1 MSSNDRGSAALSSAY
16 PSQPEASRQAATL
29 PDVLDRILDKG
40 LVIAGD
46 VTLQLLD
53 VEILTVK
60 VRLLLASA
68 ERAEQMGID
77 WWKHD
82 PFLSGQGQREQE
94 DRKLQERIEKLE
106 SLLASVSESPY
117 SGRDRAAPGRDDGG
131 GQDEDDRAGAGPS
144 GQ

>member
-1 MSSNDRGSAALSSAY
+1 MTSTGYSEHPPTTAGHG
-16 PSQPEASRQAATL
+16 PGGPGGPATL

-53 VEILTVK
+53 VEILTIK

-68 ERAEQMGID
+68 ERAEEMGID

-82 PFLSGQGQREQE
+82 PFLSGQAEQ
-94 DRKLQERIEKLE
+94 DRKLQQRVDKLE
-106 SLLASVSESPY
+106 NLLGSIGTETGGEAG
-117 SGRDRAAPGRDDGG
+117 SGRTSDRQGEGSADERDDRSTT
-131 GQDEDDRAGAGPS
+131 DRG
-144 GQ
+144 